1 MYKSIKWQLEQSITL
16 IILDGLPVT
25 QNENENEDGRIAELE
40 ETEAERWRRQN
51 VILSDCS
58 HRENCRKL

>member
-1 MYKSIKWQLEQSITL
+1 MYKSIKWQVEQSITL

-40 ETEAERWRRQN
+40 KTEAERWRGQT
-51 VILSDCS
+51 VIVHMEKTAESY
-58 HRENCRKL
+58 R